1 MSAQEG
7 LPEPRLERHGK
18 SFVTPA
24 VGVLMIGVTILVPG
38 LLLVILGHAW
48 VFTLGIVL
56 IALSLPFD
64 IVGVAGLGSAL
75 VARRAARHKS
85 FA

>member
-1 MSAQEG
+1 MSAREVR
-7 LPEPRLERHGK
+7 PEPRIEREGR

-38 LLLVILGHAW
+38 LLLVILGHSW
-48 VFTLGIVL
+48 VFAVGIVL
-56 IALSLPFD
+56 VAISLPFD
-64 IVGVAGLGSAL
+64 IVGVVGLGSAL

>member
-1 MSAQEG
+1 MSAQEVR
-7 LPEPRLERHGK
+7 PEPRLEREGRG
-18 SFVTPA
+18 FITPA
-24 VGVLMIGVTILVPG
+24 VGVLMIGATILVPG
-38 LLLVILGHAW
+38 LLLVILGHSW

-56 IALSLPFD
+56 VAISLPFD

-75 VARRAARHKS
+75 VARWAARHKS